1 MDADA
6 HQGHRRGTAGKL
18 VGHEITEEAA
28 KITLAGMDPI
38 RYLETDDP
46 VLRLAMQAT
55 AARVFQI
62 RAEAN
67 KNG

>member
-1 MDADA
+1 
-6 HQGHRRGTAGKL
+6 
-18 VGHEITEEAA
+18 
-28 KITLAGMDPI
+28 MDPV